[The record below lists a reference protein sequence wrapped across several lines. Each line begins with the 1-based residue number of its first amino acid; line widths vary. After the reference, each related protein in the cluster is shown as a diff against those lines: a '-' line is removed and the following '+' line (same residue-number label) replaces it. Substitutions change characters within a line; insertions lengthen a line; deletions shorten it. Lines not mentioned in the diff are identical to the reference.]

1 MPEHPDLLALIGV
14 AIIAATVFA
23 LLARTLRQPLILAY
37 LLAGVAIGPQ
47 MGLGL
52 IHDQETIGLIAEIGL
67 ILLLFIIGL
76 EMDLQKLMGA
86 GRALVTSGAGQF
98 PICVA
103 LGVGFALLLG
113 FPLGGGRFDA
123 LYLAVAMGLS
133 STMIVVKLLYDKY
146 ELMTLPGRITLG
158 ILVFQDV
165 WAIVVLA
172 VQPTLMNPSITTLLA
187 SFAKGGALVVASLL
201 LSRYLLPHVFR
212 FIAKLPELM
221 LVAALAW
228 CFLVAGAASHLNLSR
243 EMGALIAGV
252 AMSTFPYNLDVI
264 AKVTNIRDFFVT
276 LFFVALGMQIP
287 VPTAS
292 VLGLAAACSAFLVAT
307 RFLSVFPILYFLKQ
321 GTRTSLLPSINTSQ
335 MSEFSLVIVAIGASL
350 GHVQPTTVGVL
361 TFVFAI
367 TSVAST
373 YMITYSHDL
382 QAAMGRGLRRMG
394 LGEPEGLKA
403 DEAPAHAGS
412 AIVFAGFFRDASA
425 ILHQF
430 EMESTGTSPHL
441 ILKQMFVIDF
451 NPAVLAELKRRHI
464 ACLYGDIA
472 SMETLHHASIHSAR
486 VFISTITDDVLK
498 GTTNERLLQQGRKLC
513 PEARLIV
520 AADTIPGALELYEK
534 GADFVFVPRIHS
546 DHFMA
551 EVIETA
557 YEDDLRHLQV
567 REIERLK
574 SRKEVLA

>member
-1 MPEHPDLLALIGV
+1 MAHPDLLALIGV
-14 AIIAATVFA
+14 AIIAATIFA
-23 LLARTLRQPLILAY
+23 LLARALRQPLILAY

-47 MGLGL
+47 MGLGMVK
-52 IHDQETIGLIAEIGL
+52 DQETIALISEFGL

-86 GRALVTSGAGQF
+86 GRALVSSGLGQF

-103 LGVGFALLLG
+103 MGVGFALLLG

-123 LYLAVAMGLS
+123 LYLAVAMSLS

-172 VQPTLMNPSITTLLA
+172 VQPTLMDPSVTMLFA
-187 SFAKGGALVVASLL
+187 SFAKGGALIAASLL
-201 LSRYLLPHVFR
+201 VSRYALPHVFR

-228 CFLVAGAASHLNLSR
+228 CFLVSGAASHLSLSR
-243 EMGALIAGV
+243 EMGALVAGI

-287 VPTAS
+287 LPTAS
-292 VLGLAAACSAFLVAT
+292 ILGLAAACALFLVAS
-307 RFLSVFPILYFLKQ
+307 RFLSVFPILYLLKQ

-335 MSEFSLVIVAIGASL
+335 MSEFSLVIVAIGFTL
-350 GHVQPTTVGVL
+350 GHVQASSVAVL

-373 YMITYSHDL
+373 YMITYNHQL
-382 QAAMGRGLRRMG
+382 QAALGRGLRVLGFHEMG
-394 LGEPEGLKA
+394 FHAAEDAPERDG
-403 DEAPAHAGS
+403 GG
-412 AIVFAGFFRDASA
+412 IVFAGFFRDASS

-441 ILKQMFVIDF
+441 ILKEILVIDF
-451 NPAVLAELKRRHI
+451 NPAVLTELKKRRI

-472 SMETLHHASIHSAR
+472 SMETLHHASIHAAR
-486 VFISTITDDVLK
+486 VLVCTITDDVLK
-498 GTTNERLLQQGRKLC
+498 GTTNERLLQQGRRLS
-513 PEARLIV
+513 PGARVIV
-520 AADTIPGALELYEK
+520 AANTIRGALELYDR

-551 EVIETA
+551 EVIESA
-557 YEDDLRHLQV
+557 FEDDLRHIQV
-567 REIERLK
+567 REIERLRH
-574 SRKEVLA
+574 RKEVLA